1 MIGAASDLNENINKT
16 QAIFGSASAKIIKD
30 ADAMAEAFGV
40 SKNQFLDAEG
50 RIGGL
55 FKGAGFG
62 TDATAQ
68 LSSQFVKLAGD
79 ASSFFNVDFDTAFQK
94 IRSGLSGESEPL
106 KDFGILMN
114 EDMVKA
120 KALEMG
126 LVKTGQE
133 LSNQAKVAARAQI
146 IMQGLGDAQG
156 DLARTADG
164 FANSSREATG
174 RIENLAASIGE
185 TLLPIVGGALSQIN
199 QGIEALS
206 LAWGDNKQAALD
218 WAAGTVGGAQQSAES
233 MGWLQKAVG
242 KVADAFQLIQM
253 GWKLAQSYIT
263 AGVGH
268 IIDRIGLLFKN
279 IDYLSRKAF
288 GKDTGLGK
296 AIKEY
301 ADGFAAISDEQ
312 MQEFNKMALAPDAS
326 NAVNQYFDQAK
337 AKIDG
342 LRKEMAKPAATDFSK
357 LDITG
362 KDKDKKAKAEKA
374 FGAATVKGS
383 AEAASITLRSR
394 FGDAAGK
401 TQDQIAKNT
410 REANGQLGKIAAT
423 LEKIRDAA
431 GSSKADI
438 YALDSM
444 V

>member
-1 MIGAASDLNENINKT
+1 
-16 QAIFGSASAKIIKD
+16 
-30 ADAMAEAFGV
+30 MAEALGTV
-40 SKNQFLDAEG
+40 KSQALEAYG

-55 FKGAGFG
+55 FKGAGFN
-62 TDATAQ
+62 DSQTAA
-68 LSSQFVKLAGD
+68 LSSQFVTLATN
-79 ASSFFNVDFDTAFQK
+79 ASSLFKTDFKTAFDK
-94 IRSGLSGESEPL
+94 IRSGLAGEAEPL
-106 KDFGILMN
+106 RDFGVFLT
-114 EDMVKA
+114 EDAIKA
-120 KALEMG
+120 KALEIG
-126 LVKTGQE
+126 VAKAGQA
-133 LSNQAKVAARAQI
+133 LSAQAKIAASAAFIAEKLAVANN
-146 IMQGLGDAQG
+146 DAIN
-156 DLARTADG
+156 TADG
-164 FANSSREATG
+164 FANASKEAAG
-174 RIENLAASIGE
+174 RIENLAASIGG
-185 TLLPIVGGALSQIN
+185 TLLPVVAGALGQIN

-301 ADGFAAISDEQ
+301 ADGFAAISEEQ

-342 LRKEMAKPAATDFSK
+342 LRKELAKPTATDFSK
-357 LDITG
+357 LDISG